1 LARFCRDWVDVR
13 CISFAART
21 DRRELWIAKWCM
33 TDEEHGPVKVSFGT
47 APVAETRRQEAPEP
61 YRLYLDPF
69 VETTTQ
75 FEGNG
80 MRRQRHWS
88 AEEKVTIVV
97 ESLAKSEPNIAICRR
112 YRISEPTLYKWRQ
125 LFLEGGKLYLDG
137 RGRHTI
143 QDCIEE
149 NQRLKQ
155 MVAELSLANRRL
167 VADSNTAKH
176 RHKGRDVESV

>member
-1 LARFCRDWVDVR
+1 MESL
-13 CISFAART
+13 
-21 DRRELWIAKWCM
+21 L
-33 TDEEHGPVKVSFGT
+33 GT
-47 APVAETRRQEAPEP
+47 APTAEILRQEAPECCI
-61 YRLYLDPF
+61 RF
-69 VETTTQ
+69 ERTE

-88 AEEKVTIVV
+88 AEEKAAIVV

-125 LFLEGGKLYLDG
+125 LFFEGGRLYLNG
-137 RGRHTI
+137 RGRQTI

-149 NQRLKQ
+149 NQRLKE

-167 VADSNTAKH
+167 AADSNALKN
-176 RHKGRDVESV
+176 RHKGRHVESA

>member
-1 LARFCRDWVDVR
+1 MESLLA
-13 CISFAART
+13 
-21 DRRELWIAKWCM
+21 
-33 TDEEHGPVKVSFGT
+33 T
-47 APVAETRRQEAPEP
+47 APAAEISRRQEAPEH
-61 YRLYLDPF
+61 YVGFERT
-69 VETTTQ
+69 EE

-97 ESLAKSEPNIAICRR
+97 ESLAKSEPNIAMCRR

-137 RGRHTI
+137 RGRQTI

-167 VADSNTAKH
+167 VADSSNAVNH